1 MKQLSRF
8 EMAAVKRT
16 AQNTKMLVK
25 KLDKIKSNIVELE
38 QEKSD
43 LESQIDD
50 WEAPIFNKYGYKSDE
65 IIAMGGIIPEDLVSS
80 EDYTSQED
88 EVVEESTEVF

>member
-43 LESQIDD
+43 LESQIAD

-65 IIAMGGIIPEDLVSS
+65 IIAMGGIIPEGLVSNK
-80 EDYTSQED
+80 DYLSQEV